1 MQRAI
6 YQSLP
11 KDKKKLH
18 PLVNTI
24 TQTDDYLQFIEKLNS
39 KNVKPVEE
47 AKKEEIKEVESKSV
61 RTDSMDEPST
71 QIASVENSPDKK
83 QPPPSDVTPE
93 VTTTKGKEQSNN
105 NDLIILKFRAS

>member
-1 MQRAI
+1 MSVQRAI

-47 AKKEEIKEVESKSV
+47 AKKEEIKEVDSKSV

-83 QPPPSDVTPE
+83 NNHHRQMLLLKSQPL
-93 VTTTKGKEQSNN
+93 KEKNRV
-105 NDLIILKFRAS
+105 IIMI